1 MMKKDDSEMP
11 KYASLNKVMSKRGQ
25 ELQCPRNLTFSVMQK
40 VHEVEEKR
48 QCRTALYEKIALSVL
63 CVFSL
68 SILVYVLKDL
78 FIRIPID
85 LFGCFSSGAVVP
97 AFFIVAFFIV
107 LKHILQKRFGNI

>member
-40 VHEVEEKR
+40 VYETEEKR
-48 QCRTALYEKIALSVL
+48 QCRTALYEKVAISVV

-68 SILVYVLKDL
+68 CILVSVLKDM
-78 FIRIPID
+78 FIRIPFD
-85 LFGCFSSGAVVP
+85 FFDCFSSGAVVP